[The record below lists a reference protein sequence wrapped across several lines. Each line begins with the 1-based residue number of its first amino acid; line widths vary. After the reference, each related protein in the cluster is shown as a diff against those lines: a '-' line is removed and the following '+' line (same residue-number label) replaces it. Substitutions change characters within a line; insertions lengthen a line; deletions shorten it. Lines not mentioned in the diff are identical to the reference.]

1 MVCFDFIVSF
11 FMEVNM
17 NQKQFFYF
25 SKVYETHCI
34 SDAAKLLYVSHQVVS
49 KTILSL
55 EDEMGVKLF
64 VRKNKEMV
72 PTKAAVNLYP
82 HTLNILQEFS
92 LIESKDFILAE
103 NRKPL
108 NILCSYDSI
117 GLISTDFFDYF
128 SDRYKDILVHI
139 EEMSDRAILEKLDK
153 HEVELAMLPGPLD
166 YYKYETNFLVTSSYR
181 VLVSKDN
188 PLSSMEEIPFDA
200 LNDYQIIFK
209 GSRSPLDI
217 VQLDKFKK
225 GNWNPNIMVE
235 LSDTHY
241 AFKLVYENKAVAMVL
256 DYMADEAD
264 NDLTVALPFKPNLT
278 KSMYL
283 VNHSNVLL
291 CPEALTFK
299 NELLKWFSSH

>member
-1 MVCFDFIVSF
+1 
-11 FMEVNM
+11 M
-17 NQKQFFYF
+17 NQKQLFYF

-55 EDEMGVKLF
+55 EDELGLQLF

-92 LIESKDFILAE
+92 LVESKDFILAE

-108 NILCSYDSI
+108 NIMCSYDSI

-139 EEMSDRAILEKLDK
+139 EEMPDRVILDK
-153 HEVELAMLPGPLD
+153 LNKHEIELAMLPGPLD
-166 YYKYETNFLVTSSYR
+166 YYKYETNHLISSSYR
-181 VLVSKDN
+181 VLVSKNN
-188 PLSSMEEIPFDA
+188 PLAQLETIPFKA
-200 LNDYQIIFK
+200 LKDYQVIFK

-217 VQLDKFKK
+217 VQLDSFKK
-225 GNWNPNIMVE
+225 GSWNPNIMVE

-264 NDLTVALPFKPNLT
+264 SDLTVARPFKPNLT

-283 VNHSNVLL
+283 VNNANVLL